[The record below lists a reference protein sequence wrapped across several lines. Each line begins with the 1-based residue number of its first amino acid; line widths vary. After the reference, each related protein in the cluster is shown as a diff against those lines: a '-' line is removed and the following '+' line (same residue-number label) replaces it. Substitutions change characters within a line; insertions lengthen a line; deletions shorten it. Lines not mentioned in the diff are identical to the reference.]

1 MKQEV
6 INVVRNAIE
15 SLQKQ
20 WGLETISDIEVE
32 IPRNE
37 TLGDVAAT
45 VAMSLAKTLNKPPR
59 KIAEDIVNAI
69 KTMIIPPLA
78 NGGLGGVTAE
88 EGEGRLGIFEKIEIA
103 GPGFINFTF
112 KKEYFYKNLEKLLEE
127 EHSSFRTNIG
137 QRRKV
142 QVEFVSANPTGPL
155 HIGHGR
161 GSAVGNALSNLLQAA
176 GFDVQR
182 EYYINDAGLQVK
194 LLGQSVYAKY
204 CEICMDKYPYS
215 ISKNAYPFPE
225 DGYKGDYIYKLAEEL
240 EKKYQGKLWAKD
252 FDEISR
258 EVIDFSYQKMLELIT
273 KDLKDFGIAFD
284 RWQSEKEL
292 YEKGKV
298 ESSLKTLSDKNFL
311 YEKDGAMWVAS
322 TRFGDDKDRVVVKK
336 DGEYTYFASDIAYHK
351 DKLDRGFDTII
362 NIWGADHHGYI
373 PRIKSVIEAFGL
385 PKEKFKVILIQMVT
399 LLRHGEPVQMS
410 KRAGE
415 FITLREV
422 IDEVGA
428 DTAKFIFL
436 TRRADSHLEF
446 DIEVAKEQSAENPV
460 FYVQYAFARI
470 SSIFRQAI
478 EKRVQGFEGSR
489 VQEIDLS
496 FLKENEEISIVKKL
510 LQYPIV
516 FEGAVLSFEPH
527 RITYYL
533 QELARLFHSYYNK
546 HRVISED
553 KTLTAARLCLCKA
566 VQIVLEEGLK
576 ILGVSAPERM

>member
-20 WGLETISDIEVE
+20 WGLKTISDIEVE

-69 KTMIIPPLA
+69 KTMIIPPLK
-78 NGGLGGVTAE
+78 NGG
-88 EGEGRLGIFEKIEIA
+88 LGIFEKIEIA

-127 EHSSFRTNIG
+127 EHSSLRTNIG
-137 QRRKV
+137 QGRKV

-194 LLGQSVYAKY
+194 LLGQSVYARY
-204 CEICMDKYPYS
+204 QQALGNNI
-215 ISKNAYPFPE
+215 PFPE
-225 DGYKGDYIYKLAEEL
+225 DGYKGDYIESISQEIIKRAGSKYLNQPFEECGDFFTNYAYKMMLADI
-240 EKKYQGKLWAKD
+240 A
-252 FDEISR
+252 
-258 EVIDFSYQKMLELIT
+258 

-311 YEKDGAMWVAS
+311 YEKDGAMWFAS

-373 PRIKSVIEAFGL
+373 PRIKSVLEAFGL

-446 DIEVAKEQSAENPV
+446 DIEVAKEQTAENPV

-496 FLKENEEISIVKKL
+496 FLKENEEIFIVKKL

-546 HRVISED
+546 HRVISDD
-553 KTLTAARLCLCKA
+553 KTLTSARLCLCKA

>member
-20 WGLETISDIEVE
+20 WGLKTISDIEVE

-37 TLGDVAAT
+37 TMGDAAVT
-45 VAMSLAKTLNKPPR
+45 VAMSLARTLNKPPR

-69 KTMIIPPLA
+69 KTCITPPVPPFTK
-78 NGGLGGVTAE
+78 G
-88 EGEGRLGIFEKIEIA
+88 GEGRIFEKIEIA

-127 EHSSFRTNIG
+127 EHSSLRTNIG
-137 QRRKV
+137 QGRKA

-161 GSAVGNALSNLLQAA
+161 GSAVGNALSNLLQAG

-194 LLGQSVYAKY
+194 LLGQSVYARY
-204 CEICMDKYPYS
+204 QQALGNNIPS
-215 ISKNAYPFPE
+215 PE
-225 DGYKGDYIYKLAEEL
+225 DGYKGDYIESISQEIIKRADSKYLNQPFEECGDFFTNYAYKMMLADI
-240 EKKYQGKLWAKD
+240 A
-252 FDEISR
+252 
-258 EVIDFSYQKMLELIT
+258 

-298 ESSLKTLSDKNFL
+298 EDSLKTLSDKNFL
-311 YEKDGAMWVAS
+311 YEKDGAMWFAS
-322 TRFGDDKDRVVVKK
+322 TRYGDDKDRVVVKK

-373 PRIKSVIEAFGL
+373 PRIKSVLEAFGL
-385 PKEKFKVILIQMVT
+385 QKEKFKVILIQMVT

-446 DIEVAKEQSAENPV
+446 DIEVAKEQTAENPV
-460 FYVQYAFARI
+460 FYIQYAFARI
-470 SSIFRQAI
+470 SSIFRQAV
-478 EKRVQGFEGSR
+478 ERGVRDQGSGIREAD
-489 VQEIDLS
+489 VTA
-496 FLKENEEISIVKKL
+496 LKEKEEISIIKKL

-553 KTLTAARLCLCKA
+553 KKLTAARLCLCKA

-576 ILGVSAPERM
+576 ILGVNAPERM